1 MIKASIFG
9 ILGFMIGAG
18 TVETVNW
25 TESAAQIKP
34 VATMSMPS
42 MDELHAKAQAQSLP
56 DQTVKEPF

>member
-9 ILGFMIGAG
+9 IVGFMIGAG

-34 VATMSMPS
+34 AATVSMLS
-42 MDELHAKAQAQSLP
+42 IDELHAKAHAQSLP